1 MALTLPIWHHCNQSC
16 SCVVLNFW
24 SSQFIILLT
33 LDTCCELVT
42 SPKSSSN
49 PRQEKKNTYSRLFLL
64 AGVFPC
70 LYKSNLHTNCTVCMP
85 QPNNRFYT
93 ANEVS
98 SLTLWGVDS
107 HTRARAQCQPSSS
120 VSQGEPRFKHS
131 LRSCLLHW
139 KCISYIL
146 ARTNMLTD
154 SGQGIRMNNKFSW
167 IFWNEKYF
175 SALLQAYHIGSYL
188 L

>member
-1 MALTLPIWHHCNQSC
+1 MFLC
-16 SCVVLNFW
+16 CVKF
-24 SSQFIILLT
+24 
-33 LDTCCELVT
+33 LVKSIYYST
-42 SPKSSSN
+42 HTGYMLWISNISLKFLQPKAG
-49 PRQEKKNTYSRLFLL
+49 KKNTYSRFFLL

-131 LRSCLLHW
+131 LHSCLLHW